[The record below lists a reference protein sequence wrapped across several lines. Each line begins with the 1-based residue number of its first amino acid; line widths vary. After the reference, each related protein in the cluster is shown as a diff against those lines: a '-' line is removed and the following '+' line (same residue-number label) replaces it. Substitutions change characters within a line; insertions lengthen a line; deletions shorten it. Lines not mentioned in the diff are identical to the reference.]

1 MIGSM
6 LSNQRS
12 RAGLFAR
19 GVVVSVCAL
28 AVCCGCYPDSMD
40 DEAEHV
46 TPQAPA
52 GGPKGLSP
60 AADVFGAA
68 FRDILQ
74 GDLRKAEG
82 GMKLL
87 IEQSE
92 LSSHRRAAAMFWLG
106 YCLEL
111 GGRARDA
118 TAVYG
123 RLERDYPEDKYT
135 ALARMRMK
143 WIAGAE
149 RRQGP

>member
-1 MIGSM
+1 
-6 LSNQRS
+6 
-12 RAGLFAR
+12 
-19 GVVVSVCAL
+19 
-28 AVCCGCYPDSMD
+28 
-40 DEAEHV
+40 
-46 TPQAPA
+46 
-52 GGPKGLSP
+52 
-60 AADVFGAA
+60 
-68 FRDILQ
+68 
-74 GDLRKAEG
+74 
-82 GMKLL
+82 MKLL